1 MLSNMTINPHL
12 VPKVGLIDYNEEF
25 KDKFKYKLPLIVL
38 LFIRTILTQLI
49 DPLIIT
55 SIKQSCNS
63 GDRLS
68 APNSFTLCTLGF
80 CSVCYQ

>member
-1 MLSNMTINPHL
+1 MTINPHL

-49 DPLIIT
+49 ISL
-55 SIKQSCNS
+55 
-63 GDRLS
+63 
-68 APNSFTLCTLGF
+68 
-80 CSVCYQ
+80 